1 MQIIK
6 TILLWGIILLPLT
19 APAQITDDS
28 VVDSLHAEIESRMME
43 YADNLTQLATVCDM
57 QILFS
62 DATPLTSS
70 YVQVLNEK
78 IEKLNSNYHSI
89 DIRWNTF
96 TQAMQIE
103 IADNEELMTLMAK
116 VQQMK
121 QTVAD
126 TIASKKQKC
135 DALADFIKAEQL
147 ILSIDTTY
155 HTLYK
160 KAFKLS
166 LLEKLGPQLEK
177 IKAKEQTQF
186 AQIQECYAKAQKAN
200 ELVPVLSKRMEVID
214 DHYSNIQILSKKIQE
229 LEYKPLIQ
237 RIKDY
242 LIGLA
247 CVAVLLLFINLAVSK
262 YKAFKTARAQMK
274 KYNEMMHKNG
284 GSTDYPS
291 I

>member
-78 IEKLNSNYHSI
+78 IEKLNSNYQSI

-103 IADNEELMTLMAK
+103 IADNEELMTLMA
-116 VQQMK
+116 
-121 QTVAD
+121 
-126 TIASKKQKC
+126 
-135 DALADFIKAEQL
+135 E
-147 ILSIDTTY
+147 LS
-155 HTLYK
+155 
-160 KAFKLS
+160 
-166 LLEKLGPQLEK
+166 
-177 IKAKEQTQF
+177 
-186 AQIQECYAKAQKAN
+186 
-200 ELVPVLSKRMEVID
+200 VI
-214 DHYSNIQILSKKIQE
+214 
-229 LEYKPLIQ
+229 
-237 RIKDY
+237 
-242 LIGLA
+242 
-247 CVAVLLLFINLAVSK
+247 
-262 YKAFKTARAQMK
+262 
-274 KYNEMMHKNG
+274 
-284 GSTDYPS
+284 
-291 I
+291 